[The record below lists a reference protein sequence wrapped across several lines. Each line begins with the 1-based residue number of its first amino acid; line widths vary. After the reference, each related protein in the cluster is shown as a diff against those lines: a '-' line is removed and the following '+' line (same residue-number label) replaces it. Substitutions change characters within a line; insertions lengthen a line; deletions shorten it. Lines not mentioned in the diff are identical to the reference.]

1 MEIYSKIYSNTE
13 DEIVRA
19 IKVLEL
25 ENKLFRYNVTYN
37 FQPNGTQVRIEGD
50 KEFADEFFKRLRDLL
65 KGI

>member
-1 MEIYSKIYSNTE
+1 MEKYTRVFSNTE

-25 ENKLFRYNVTYN
+25 ENKPVNYNTSFN
-37 FQPNGTQVRIEGD
+37 FQPNGIQVQIEGD
-50 KEFADEFFKRLRDLL
+50 KEFADEFFMSLKKLL